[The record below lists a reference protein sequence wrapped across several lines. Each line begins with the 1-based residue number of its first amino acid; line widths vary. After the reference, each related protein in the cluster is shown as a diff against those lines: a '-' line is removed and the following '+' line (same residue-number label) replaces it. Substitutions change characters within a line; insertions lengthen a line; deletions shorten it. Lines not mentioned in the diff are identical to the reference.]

1 MDPPV
6 QVRVLRPQPG
16 RALCCKGPFSFRGCE
31 VKIMGEKGTV
41 VVGMS
46 GGVDSSVA
54 AALLVRQGYRVIG
67 VMLRLWAE
75 PGCEHLNRCCTPE
88 AMLAARQVAHQL
100 GIPFYVYDVRQVFY
114 RTVVQAFFEGYAK
127 GWTPNPC
134 LVCNAHIRWGALL
147 TYAQRLGADFF
158 ATGHYARVRRLPDGR
173 VQLLRGVDRK
183 KDQSYVLSVLT
194 QDQLQR
200 TLLPVGEYT
209 KEQVREMAEAWGL
222 PVAHRRESQDLCFL
236 AGEDY
241 RSFLARHRP
250 DLERP
255 GPILTLDGRIVGMH
269 RGLAFYTIGQRR
281 GLGLGGGEPLYVIA
295 KDPERNALI
304 VGPKSAR
311 GRRGLVAGDV
321 VWTLGQPPADS
332 SFRGEVQI
340 RYRAQAVPATVTLLE
355 QGKGFRVVFDEPVWD
370 VTPGQRA
377 VLYQGEV
384 CLGGGTIHQV
394 LEDIACG
401 EESAVQEAGEVPG

>member
-1 MDPPV
+1 MTT
-6 QVRVLRPQPG
+6 G
-16 RALCCKGPFSFRGCE
+16 RQA
-31 VKIMGEKGTV
+31 TV

-88 AMLAARQVAHQL
+88 AMLAARQVAHRL

-114 RTVVQAFFEGYAK
+114 RTVVQAFFQGYAR

-147 TYAQRLGADFF
+147 HYARQLGADYF
-158 ATGHYARVRRLPDGR
+158 ATGHYARLRRTEDGR
-173 VQLLRGVDRK
+173 VQLLRGVDRN

-194 QDQLQR
+194 QEQLQH
-200 TLLPVGEYT
+200 TLLPIGEYT
-209 KEQVREMAEAWGL
+209 KDQVRRMAEEWGL

-250 DLERP
+250 DLEKP
-255 GPILTLDGRIVGMH
+255 GPILDLEGRLLGTH

-281 GLGLGGGEPLYVIA
+281 GLGLRTGRPLYVLA
-295 KDPERNALI
+295 KDVARNALI
-304 VGPKSAR
+304 VGPREAR
-311 GRRGLVAGDV
+311 GKK
-321 VWTLGQPPADS
+321 TLIAREVNWILGEPPAAT
-332 SFRGEVQI
+332 FRAEVQI
-340 RYRAQAVPATVTLLE
+340 RYRARAVPASIALVE
-355 QGKGFRVVFDEPVWD
+355 EGRAFRVAFDEPVWD
-370 VTPGQRA
+370 ITPGQRA
-377 VLYQGEV
+377 VVYQGDL
-384 CLGGGTIHQV
+384 CLGGGTIV
-394 LEDIACG
+394 AVEDAASPALEV
-401 EESAVQEAGEVPG
+401 SAMASRQEGGQE